1 MTPSQD
7 EFAHPPDQAHRP
19 PAARPPAPPAPA
31 SNPPRF
37 MTQSEN
43 ESANPHEEA
52 KGPPAAG
59 AASVRGGYEAHGV
72 AAYYRRFG
80 AAYRNPHEPA
90 VRRTL
95 RAAVAAWR
103 PDLSRVLDLAAGSGE
118 ATLALRELGAAEVD
132 GIDPYTAAA
141 YEARTGRPAAA
152 LSFEDVAVGAL
163 AARPAYSLVVCSFA
177 LHLCEPSR
185 LPGVA
190 AALALVSPALLVVT
204 PHKRPVIG

>member
-1 MTPSQD
+1 MTRSED
-7 EFAHPPDQAHRP
+7 EFHDPHR
-19 PAARPPAPPAPA
+19 A
-31 SNPPRF
+31 
-37 MTQSEN
+37 N
-43 ESANPHEEA
+43 E
-52 KGPPAAG
+52 GPPAAG

-90 VRRTL
+90 VRRAL
-95 RAAVAAWR
+95 GAAVAAWR

-118 ATLALRELGAAEVD
+118 ATLALRDLGAADVD
-132 GIDPYTAAA
+132 GVDPYTAAA

-152 LSFEDVAVGAL
+152 LGFEDVAAGAL
-163 AARPAYSLVVCSFA
+163 AGRAYSLVVCSFA

-204 PHKRPVIG
+204 PHKRPVVRAEWGWGLAGELVVDRVRTRYYQAT